1 MINYSV
7 SGSCK
12 FKMNHPKVFVVLYT
26 SFQAIVFLSRKNN
39 YTCKKTYYLKNTIN
53 NRNSYKKR

>member
-12 FKMNHPKVFVVLYT
+12 FKMNHPKVIVSTLVLYIF
-26 SFQAIVFLSRKNN
+26 FQAI
-39 YTCKKTYYLKNTIN
+39 KKIIILLKRHIFE
-53 NRNSYKKR
+53 